1 MKQMFFWNSCRLGW
15 PLGQKLARLC
25 LVQRLLASNLLNW
38 VMKMTTVELGSVLGL
53 VLAYWWAKRIQ
64 KTLACLSLDGA
75 GSGVSAGLLGGR
87 ARSWNLV
94 AEPGIPQ
101 LVSDCWEAGECS
113 S

>member
-1 MKQMFFWNSCRLGW
+1 M
-15 PLGQKLARLC
+15 
-25 LVQRLLASNLLNW
+25 
-38 VMKMTTVELGSVLGL
+38 ELRNVLGL
-53 VLAYWWAKRIQ
+53 VLTYWWVKRIQ
-64 KTLACLSLDGA
+64 KTLAYLLLDGA
-75 GSGVSAGLLGGR
+75 GSGISAGLLGGK